1 MLFVIWFVLRLCR
14 RSDKKVDST
23 CHMLKAIFNRVSL
36 IGEEAETAE
45 TFQLAEEK
53 AQRGPYWCI

>member
-1 MLFVIWFVLRLCR
+1 M
-14 RSDKKVDST
+14 DST
-23 CHMLKAIFNRVSL
+23 CHMLKTIFNRVSL